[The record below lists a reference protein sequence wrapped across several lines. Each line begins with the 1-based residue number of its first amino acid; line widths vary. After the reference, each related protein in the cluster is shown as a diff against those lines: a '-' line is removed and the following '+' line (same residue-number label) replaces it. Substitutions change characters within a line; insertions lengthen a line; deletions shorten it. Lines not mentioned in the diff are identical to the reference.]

1 MPTSAASA
9 FGELYSAYAAGRLDP
24 AFSLLLETQ
33 SMLRPQVRQAMAVG
47 ETISG
52 LMLERDQPAAMSR
65 NAGARALALIDELE
79 AGGLPMHA
87 APHLPHEPELSE
99 LPQPLRE
106 PALTAHGDKGWQTL
120 ASGIRRLG
128 LDVGSEL
135 EVELYRIQP
144 GARVPRHS
152 HGGQEFT
159 LVVSGGF
166 TDETGSY
173 GPGDMAIN
181 GPEDTHQPVGD
192 ADGICYALA
201 VRDSGLRF
209 TGVMGLV
216 QRLLGK

>member
-1 MPTSAASA
+1 MPTSPASA

-24 AFSLLLETQ
+24 AFALMLETQ

-47 ETISG
+47 ETVSG
-52 LMLERDQPAAMSR
+52 LMLERDQPAAMSA
-65 NAGARALALIDELE
+65 NSGARALAMIDEME
-79 AGGLPMHA
+79 AAASAPDAALRLPE
-87 APHLPHEPELSE
+87 EPELSE
-99 LPQPLRE
+99 LPEPLRE
-106 PALTAHGDKGWQTL
+106 PALMAYGDMGWQNL

-128 LDVGSEL
+128 LDVGSAL

-144 GARVPRHS
+144 GARVPRHT

>member
-1 MPTSAASA
+1 MPTSPASA

-24 AFSLLLETQ
+24 AFALLLETQ

-47 ETISG
+47 ETVSG
-52 LMLERDQPAAMSR
+52 LMLERDQPAAMSA
-65 NAGARALALIDELE
+65 NAGVRALAMIDEME
-79 AGGLPMHA
+79 AAGGALDAALRLPE
-87 APHLPHEPELSE
+87 EPELSD
-99 LPQPLRE
+99 LPEPLRE
-106 PALTAHGDKGWQTL
+106 PALRAYGGKGWQNL

-128 LDVGSEL
+128 LDVGSAL

-144 GARVPRHS
+144 GARVPRHT

-166 TDETGSY
+166 SDETGSY